1 MAWGGFRDMLDF
13 IRKYTIRHWLII
25 AVLNL
30 LIVAGAG
37 FLMRLKMIFPL
48 ARANQKY
55 IMHAHSHFA
64 FAGWVSHALMVLM
77 VMAIFRLRANNS
89 LPSRYQYIITANLL
103 ASYGMLVCF
112 AVQGYGL
119 YAIIFST
126 LTLLLSF
133 IFAGF
138 GWRDI
143 GRSTI
148 PTVIKYWFKASLFF
162 SVLSSLGTFSLVR
175 LMATQQLDPLKQLAS
190 VYFYL
195 HFQYNGWFL
204 FACVGLFLYWLYN
217 TNGVVACSKRLFW
230 LFLSCVIPAY
240 FLSVLWWKAFPDWLY
255 VIVVAT
261 VLLQLSVWI
270 GFARHVFCSLRE
282 GNAWQSITLTTKIV
296 WTGVIAAVFLKVLLQ
311 AASVIPSLSQLVYGY
326 RPIVIAYLHLILLVI
341 ISLFILGLAF
351 QMHILHL
358 SKTVH
363 RWMIGLAIGVVLN
376 ELILMVQGV
385 GGLIRTYIPLT
396 NHFLVLAAGII
407 VVSICGILW
416 KQREFQ

>member
-13 IRKYTIRHWLII
+13 IRKCTIRRWLLI

-30 LIVAGAG
+30 LMVAGAG
-37 FLMRLKMIFPL
+37 LLMRLKMIFPL
-48 ARANQKY
+48 AWANQKY

-77 VMAIFRLRANNS
+77 IMAIFRLRANNP
-89 LPSRYQYIITANLL
+89 LPLRYQYIITANLF
-103 ASYGMLVCF
+103 ASYGMLICF

-126 LTLLLSF
+126 LTLLISF

-143 GRSTI
+143 GQSTV
-148 PTVIKYWFKASLFF
+148 PVVVKYWFKASLFF

-175 LMATQQLDPLKQLAS
+175 LMVTQQLDPLTQLAS

-204 FACVGLFLYWLYN
+204 FGCVGLFLYWLYDSS
-217 TNGVVACSKRLFW
+217 GVVACSKKLFW
-230 LFLSCVIPAY
+230 LFFSCVIPAY

-255 VIVVAT
+255 IIVLVT
-261 VLLQLSVWI
+261 VLLQVSVWI
-270 GFARHVFCSLRE
+270 WFVRHVLLSLKGRKILQMI
-282 GNAWQSITLTTKIV
+282 NPTTKII
-296 WTGVIAAVFLKVLLQ
+296 WTGVVTAVFLKILLQ

-326 RPIVIAYLHLILLVI
+326 RPIVIAYLHLVLLVI
-341 ISLFILGLAF
+341 ISLFILGFAF
-351 QMHILHL
+351 QMQILRL
-358 SKTVH
+358 SKMAH
-363 RWMIGLAIGVVLN
+363 RWMMGLAIGVVLN
-376 ELILMVQGV
+376 ELILMLQGI
-385 GGLIRTYIPLT
+385 GGLLKTYIPLT
-396 NHFLVLAAGII
+396 NHFLVIAAGIM

-416 KQREFQ
+416 EQRKFQ

>member
-1 MAWGGFRDMLDF
+1 MVLEGFRNMLGF
-13 IRKYTIRHWLII
+13 IQKNTVRHWLIV

-30 LIVAGAG
+30 LIVAGFG
-37 FLMRLKMIFPL
+37 LLMRLKTIFPL
-48 ARANQKY
+48 AWVNQKY

-64 FAGWVSHALMVLM
+64 FSGWVSHALMVLM
-77 VMAIFRLRANNS
+77 LMAIFRLRANDP

-103 ASYGMLVCF
+103 ASFGMLVCF
-112 AVQGYGL
+112 TLQGYGL

-126 LTLLLSF
+126 LTLFVSF
-133 IFAGF
+133 IFAGI

-148 PTVIKYWFKASLFF
+148 PPVVKYWFKAALFF

-204 FACVGLFLYWLYN
+204 FVCLGLFLYWLYASS
-217 TNGVVACSKRLFW
+217 GVVACSKRLFW
-230 LFLSCVIPAY
+230 LFFSCVIPAY

-261 VLLQLSVWI
+261 VLLQLGIWLRFV
-270 GFARHVFCSLRE
+270 RQVFLSFRE
-282 GNAWQSITLTTKIV
+282 GNALQAINPTTKII
-296 WTGVIAAVFLKVLLQ
+296 WIGVMGAIFLKILLQ

-326 RPIVIAYLHLILLVI
+326 RPIVIAYLHLVLLVI
-341 ISLFILGLAF
+341 ISLFIVGFAF
-351 QMHILHL
+351 QMHILRL
-358 SKTVH
+358 NKIVH
-363 RWMIGLAIGVVLN
+363 RWMMGLAIGVVLN
-376 ELILMVQGV
+376 EFVLMLQGI
-385 GGLIRTYIPLT
+385 GGLVRVYVPFT
-396 NHFLVLAAGII
+396 NHFLVLASGII
-407 VVSICGILW
+407 VISVCGILW
-416 KQREFQ
+416 KQRNFQ